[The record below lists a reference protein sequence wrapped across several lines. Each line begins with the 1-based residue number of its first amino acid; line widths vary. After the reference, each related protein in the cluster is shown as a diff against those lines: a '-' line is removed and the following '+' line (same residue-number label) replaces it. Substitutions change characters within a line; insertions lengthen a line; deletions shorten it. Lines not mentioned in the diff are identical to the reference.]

1 VPDFTMTLTGRLDPR
16 SGWRA
21 AQCPIARALDV
32 VHNRS
37 AFLILRE
44 AFYGTTRFDDFGARV
59 GISESVAA
67 ARLKDLVAA
76 GLLEQ
81 QPYRDP
87 GERTRQEYRLTE
99 MGADFLPV
107 LAAMMQW
114 GERWLGPAR
123 VRMQHHDCGGDVRA
137 EVRCA
142 SGHELT
148 PGDIDL
154 VLDTP
159 DSARS

>member
-1 VPDFTMTLTGRLDPR
+1 MPDFTLTLTGRLDPR

-32 VHNRS
+32 VRNRS

-44 AFYGTTRFDDFGARV
+44 AFYGTTRFDDFGDRV

-81 QPYRDP
+81 QPYRNP

-123 VRMQHHDCGGDVRA
+123 VRMQHRGCGGEVRA

-148 PGDIDL
+148 PADIEL
-154 VLDTP
+154 VP
-159 DSARS
+159 DGPDPAA

>member
-1 VPDFTMTLTGRLDPR
+1 MTLTGRLDPR
-16 SGWRA
+16 AGWRA
-21 AQCPIARALDV
+21 TGCPIARALDI

-81 QPYRDP
+81 RPYREP

-107 LAAMMQW
+107 LTAMMQW
-114 GERWLGPAR
+114 GARWLGPVR
-123 VRMQHHDCGGDVRA
+123 VQMQHHDCGGEVHA

-148 PGDIDL
+148 PADIDL
-154 VLDTP
+154 VLDGADP
-159 DSARS
+159 AG